1 PSAVGRVSC
10 STATSFFDDAAELRV
25 FLSFPTRR
33 SSDLEMILNHLADT
47 YGLDGDGASDLA
59 AALRQI
65 AEEMA
70 ADSLEEAMDGIG
82 YAIPGTFLE
91 GLDDDTI
98 RVEFRT
104 LLATSAFYS
113 LSRRCGLDP
122 REYLD
127 EADFSS
133 ITDYNDLSVLAF
145 LGNATSQLVE
155 PILRDIG
162 RTIRQAELEEWRKQA
177 E

>member
-1 PSAVGRVSC
+1 MK
-10 STATSFFDDAAELRV
+10 EEQQ
-25 FLSFPTRR
+25 
-33 SSDLEMILNHLADT
+33 EMILNHLADT

-104 LLATSAFYS
+104 LLANSAFYS
-113 LSRRCGLDP
+113 WHG
-122 REYLD
+122 
-127 EADFSS
+127 A
-133 ITDYNDLSVLAF
+133 V
-145 LGNATSQLVE
+145 G
-155 PILRDIG
+155 
-162 RTIRQAELEEWRKQA
+162 
-177 E
+177 